1 MRKWEMVVYGIEGC
15 DYCREL
21 KNGLGVMNIPFTYI
35 NISDNDELG
44 DKIEDLFKCPVYP
57 MIALNNP
64 QKIVWLPGTSLVPSS
79 TIRTFDTIK
88 QLLIN
93 IKETYDN

>member
-1 MRKWEMVVYGIEGC
+1 
-15 DYCREL
+15 
-21 KNGLGVMNIPFTYI
+21 
-35 NISDNDELG
+35 
-44 DKIEDLFKCPVYP
+44 

-64 QKIVWLPGTSLVPSS
+64 QKIVWLPGTSLLPSS